1 VKFSEGT
8 SNEITNLKKF
18 DSDNTQ
24 ISNYARKSDKI
35 TQEVIGSQL
44 PTNMAWIGDANIINN
59 NNSST
64 TDPEAISRMMA
75 KLSDEVM
82 KASSQRQKE
91 MDDHIMKEKK
101 ELKLEWDKLKK

>member
-1 VKFSEGT
+1 
-8 SNEITNLKKF
+8 
-18 DSDNTQ
+18 
-24 ISNYARKSDKI
+24 
-35 TQEVIGSQL
+35 
-44 PTNMAWIGDANIINN
+44 MAWIGDANIINN

-64 TDPEAISRMMA
+64 TDPEAISKMMA

-91 MDDHIMKEKK
+91 LDDHIMKEK